1 MVSAVVL
8 VNTDLSAQNEV
19 VDGLK
24 LIEGVEEAHALYGV
38 YDYYVKVKANSID
51 ELKAV
56 TKSQIRKVTGVTSL
70 LTLMLNDL

>member
-24 LIEGVEEAHALYGV
+24 LIEGVEEALALYGV